1 MSLYQNHIKEL
12 APDHDP
18 RHIEAF
24 MRNAMEENHN
34 GCLDHLSLAA
44 FKAEI
49 EMAIL
54 CIKEGGIMFAE
65 RCAKSYGL

>member
-1 MSLYQNHIKEL
+1 MKGYQEHIKEL
-12 APDHDP
+12 APGYDP

-24 MRNAMEENHN
+24 MRNAMEGSHN

-49 EMAIL
+49 TMAIL
-54 CIKEGGIMFAE
+54 CIKEGGLEFAE
-65 RCAKSYGL
+65 RIAKSYGL